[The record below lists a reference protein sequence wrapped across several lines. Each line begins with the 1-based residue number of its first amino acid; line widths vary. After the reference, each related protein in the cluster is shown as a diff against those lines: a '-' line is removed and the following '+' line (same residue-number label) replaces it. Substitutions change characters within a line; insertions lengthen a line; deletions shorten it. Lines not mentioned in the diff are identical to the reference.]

1 MSTPTPH
8 NPFANT
14 SGDVDPAVAHQAVNV
29 GDAVLL
35 DVRET
40 DEYTARHAPGAVLL
54 PLSRLHDGAQP
65 PADIGQRPVF
75 AICRSGARSA
85 IATRILADCGHT
97 VSNVVGGMHAWH
109 QAGLPVV
116 DERGGN
122 GTVA

>member
-1 MSTPTPH
+1 MNTPSPH

-14 SGDVDPAVAHQAVNV
+14 SGDVDPTTAHQAVSA

-40 DEYTARHAPGAVLL
+40 DEYTVGHAPGAVHL
-54 PLSRLHDGAQP
+54 PLSRLRDGAEP
-65 PADIGQRPVF
+65 PVDLGQRPVF

-85 IATRILADCGHT
+85 IATQILVDRGHT
-97 VSNVVGGMHAWH
+97 AANVVGGMHAWH

>member
-1 MSTPTPH
+1 MSTSSPH
-8 NPFANT
+8 DPFADT
-14 SGDVDPAVAHQAVNV
+14 PGAVDPAVAHQAADA

-35 DVRET
+35 DVRDT
-40 DEYTARHAPGAVLL
+40 DEYTAGHAPGAVHL
-54 PLSRLHDGAQP
+54 PLSRLRDGAQP
-65 PADIGQRPVF
+65 PGDIGQRPVF

-85 IATRILADCGHT
+85 IATRILADRGHT
-97 VSNVVGGMHAWH
+97 ASNVVGGMHAWH

>member
-1 MSTPTPH
+1 M
-8 NPFANT
+8 FADS
-14 SGDVDPAVAHQAVNV
+14 SGAVDPAVVHQAVDA
-29 GDAVLL
+29 GEAVLL

-40 DEYTARHAPGAVLL
+40 DEYTAGHAPGAVHL
-54 PLSRLHDGAQP
+54 PLSRLRDGAEP
-65 PADIGQRPVF
+65 PVDIGQRPVF

-85 IATRILADCGHT
+85 IATGILAERGHT

-116 DERGGN
+116 DELGGN